1 MPLAEILLEGEDRR
15 KGERNK
21 RGEAG
26 KREEEGGRSST
37 YIKAGVVGNVDE
49 GFIPHFKCFT
59 LIIA

>member
-26 KREEEGGRSST
+26 KREDGGRSST
-37 YIKAGVVGNVDE
+37 YIKARVVGSMDE
-49 GFIPHFKCFT
+49 GSIPHFKCFT
-59 LIIA
+59 LITA